1 MNVAVTN
8 AVLQERLE
16 QQHTQTMLLLAKV
29 DDKLTKLNGS
39 VEQIQLRDAEHEVR
53 LTKVEACSKT
63 VRAREDK
70 LRAEIEE
77 VRRHAWRTAIAV
89 ALVAGAAMSAGERVL
104 SFVLP

>member
-1 MNVAVTN
+1 MAVTN

-29 DDKLTKLNGS
+29 DDKLTTLNGG
-39 VEQIQLRDAEHEVR
+39 VKEMQVQCAEHEVR
-53 LTKVEACSKT
+53 LGQIEERAGT
-63 VRAREDK
+63 VRTREDK

-77 VRRHAWRTAIAV
+77 VRRQAWRTAIAV

>member
-1 MNVAVTN
+1 MAVTN

-29 DDKLTKLNGS
+29 DDKLTKLNGT
-39 VEQIQLRDAEHEVR
+39 VEQIQMRDAEHEVR
-53 LTKVEACSKT
+53 LVRVEECSQT

-70 LRAEIEE
+70 LRGEIEE
-77 VRRHAWRTAIAV
+77 VRKYTWRIAIAV
-89 ALVAGAAMSAGERVL
+89 ALVAGAAMSAGERML